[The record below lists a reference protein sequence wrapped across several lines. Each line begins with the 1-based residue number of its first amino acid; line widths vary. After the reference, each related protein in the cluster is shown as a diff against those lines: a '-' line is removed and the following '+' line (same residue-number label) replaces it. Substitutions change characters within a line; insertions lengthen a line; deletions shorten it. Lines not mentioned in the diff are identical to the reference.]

1 MLCPKCENDME
12 TLEYEGV
19 EVDRCMSCKGIWFDV
34 GESDSLRSKDAAAII
49 DTGDPSVGRQ
59 TNEIVRYRC
68 PRCEGGMM
76 RMVDPQR
83 AHIWYEEC
91 TSCRGSFFDAGE
103 FSDLTDDDV
112 ADFLKLVAMSKNQYW
127 CVAGVP
133 AGTLRSVVVRAK
145 LQLIQT
151 NQSPAYWCCEDFCN
165 VSTIRARF
173 TRQCSIN
180 RYSLTGH

>member
-19 EVDRCMSCKGIWFDV
+19 EVDRCTSCKGIWFDV
-34 GESDSLRSKDAAAII
+34 GESDSLRNKDAAAAI
-49 DTGDPSVGRQ
+49 DTGDPLRGQQ

-68 PRCEGGMM
+68 PRCGGGMM

-103 FSDLTDDDV
+103 FADLTQDTV
-112 ADFLKLVAMSKNQYW
+112 SDFFKRVTTPKS
-127 CVAGVP
+127 
-133 AGTLRSVVVRAK
+133 R
-145 LQLIQT
+145 
-151 NQSPAYWCCEDFCN
+151 
-165 VSTIRARF
+165 
-173 TRQCSIN
+173 
-180 RYSLTGH
+180 